1 MILVVDDEPTNRL
14 LVSATLGAFGYGVVE
29 AENGHEALRLVGEH
43 RPDLIVLD
51 LSMPG
56 MDGATF
62 LKALRGEAAS
72 DAEVA
77 LYTASTPT
85 AAMRDF
91 MTLFD
96 IGYLIPKPCEP
107 EEMLRIVRNALS
119 R

>member
-1 MILVVDDEPTNRL
+1 MILVVDDEAANRL
-14 LVSATLGAFGYGVVE
+14 LVAATLGAFGYRVVE
-29 AENGHEALRLVGEH
+29 AESGREALRLVEEQS
-43 RPDLIVLD
+43 PDLILLD

-62 LKALRGEAAS
+62 LKTLRGELRS
-72 DAEVA
+72 DAKVA

-91 MTLFD
+91 MALFD

-107 EEMLRIVRNALS
+107 QEMFRIVQIALS